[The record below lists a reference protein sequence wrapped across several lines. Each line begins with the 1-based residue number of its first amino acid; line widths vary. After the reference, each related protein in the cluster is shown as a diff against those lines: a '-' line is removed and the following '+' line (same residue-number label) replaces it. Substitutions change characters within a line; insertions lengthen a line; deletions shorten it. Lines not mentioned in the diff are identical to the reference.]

1 MKQIICNIA
10 TLIMTIILV
19 WILLSYIN
27 VIMHNTQ
34 IGYTYPVWNLFTY
47 IKYGRKTMVKG
58 YSVPDG
64 YMGLLNGKYQLFETE
79 QAYYECLLESE
90 EI

>member
-1 MKQIICNIA
+1 
-10 TLIMTIILV
+10 
-19 WILLSYIN
+19 
-27 VIMHNTQ
+27 
-34 IGYTYPVWNLFTY
+34 
-47 IKYGRKTMVKG
+47 MVKG

-90 EI
+90 ELWHTKRNEIIFARIVESVITVKECVLI